1 MSLKL
6 EKPIIFFDLETT
18 GINIAT
24 DRIVEIYMLKI
35 FPNGNKESKEYL
47 INPEI
52 NIPQEVSEI
61 HGINNETVKD
71 APTFKEIS
79 HEILEFIKDSN
90 IAGYN
95 SNRFDI
101 PLLAEEFIRS
111 NVEWNL
117 KNIHTV
123 DIQQIFH
130 RLEKRTLEAA
140 YKFYCNKEL
149 VNAHSA
155 KSDTLATYEV
165 LIAQIKKYDELEN
178 DVQFLSDYSNNDNSV
193 DLAGFIR
200 YNQNKKEIFSFGKYK
215 NQKIEDIWK
224 KNPGYFSWIDKASF
238 PVYTKIT
245 IRNLINKIRLENKL
259 NN

>member
-52 NIPQEVSEI
+52 TIPQEVSEI

-71 APTFKEIS
+71 APTFKEIA
-79 HEILEFIKDSN
+79 HEILEFIKNSN

-111 NVEWNL
+111 NIEWNL
-117 KNIHTV
+117 KNIKTV

-155 KSDTLATYEV
+155 KADTLATYEI
-165 LIAQIKKYDELEN
+165 LIAQIKKYNELEN

-200 YNQNKKEIFSFGKYK
+200 YNQNKKEIFSFWKYK

-238 PVYTKIT
+238 PVHTKIT

>member
-1 MSLKL
+1 
-6 EKPIIFFDLETT
+6 
-18 GINIAT
+18 
-24 DRIVEIYMLKI
+24 MLKI

-71 APTFKEIS
+71 APTFKEIA
-79 HEILEFIKDSN
+79 HEILEFIKNSN

-155 KSDTLATYEV
+155 KADTLATYEI

-178 DVQFLSDYSNNDNSV
+178 NVQFLSDYSNNDNSV

>member
-1 MSLKL
+1 MGLKL

-24 DRIVEIYMLKI
+24 DRIVDIYMLKI

-52 NIPQEVSEI
+52 NIPKEVSEI

-71 APTFKEIS
+71 APTFKEIA
-79 HEILEFIKDSN
+79 HEILEFIKNSN

-111 NVEWNL
+111 NIEWNL
-117 KNIHTV
+117 KNIKTV

-155 KSDTLATYEV
+155 KADTLATYEI
-165 LIAQIKKYDELEN
+165 LIAQIKKYDELQN